1 MSPGYRRPGADS
13 ENSMDAAR
21 EPCDIIGVARCDDRK
36 DRDMDQAQLLS
47 LIGSLYDKLVAD
59 VAARVQSQVDL
70 GPVTDAMNEVID
82 ARIQVWVEHNLDD
95 VIEGWV
101 ETNLN
106 LDDTIES
113 WVDSNLDLEDAAKE
127 AVSELDMTD
136 IVRDAVQGLTFEVSV
151 S

>member
-1 MSPGYRRPGADS
+1 
-13 ENSMDAAR
+13 
-21 EPCDIIGVARCDDRK
+21 
-36 DRDMDQAQLLS
+36 MDQAQLLS

-59 VAARVQSQVDL
+59 VAASVA
-70 GPVTDAMNEVID
+70 TMNKESLTYLVSARMTEVID

>member
-13 ENSMDAAR
+13 NNSLAMASDS
-21 EPCDIIGVARCDDRK
+21 CDIIDVARCDDRK

-47 LIGSLYDKLVAD
+47 LIGSLYDKLVDD
-59 VAARVQSQVDL
+59 VAARVMIKMTAGRGAQI
-70 GPVTDAMNEVID
+70 VTEDA
-82 ARIQVWVEHNLDD
+82 LDD
-95 VIEGWV
+95 LIEAWV

-106 LDDTIES
+106 LDDAIES
-113 WVDSNLDLEDAAKE
+113 WVDSNLDLGDAAKE

>member
-1 MSPGYRRPGADS
+1 
-13 ENSMDAAR
+13 
-21 EPCDIIGVARCDDRK
+21 
-36 DRDMDQAQLLS
+36 MDQAQLLS

-82 ARIQVWVEHNLDD
+82 ARIQTWAGYNLSDAIATWVENNLD
-95 VIEGWV
+95 
-101 ETNLN
+101 
-106 LDDTIES
+106 LDDQIES

>member
-1 MSPGYRRPGADS
+1 
-13 ENSMDAAR
+13 MDPDR
-21 EPCDIIGVARCDDRK
+21 EPCDIMDVARCDDRK

-70 GPVTDAMNEVID
+70 STLTTTWVDARVKVALDDAQVVTDAMTQAID
-82 ARIQVWVEHNLDD
+82 ERIQNWADTYLDD
-95 VIEGWV
+95 AIEAWT
-101 ETNLN
+101 EN
-106 LDDTIES
+106 
-113 WVDSNLDLEDAAKE
+113 NLDLEDAAKE
-127 AVSELDMTD
+127 AVGDLDMGD